1 MVNKL
6 ESSAMALAK
15 SEREGAWREMARQ
28 VAHEIK
34 NPLTPMKL
42 SIQYLQKAIES
53 GSPNIKEL
61 SQKMAVT
68 LIEQI
73 DQLTK
78 IAGDFSQFA
87 NIGNTKNERFDIN
100 EVIISLVNL
109 YKSYPNVQI
118 DALDLNESS
127 FIFSDKLQFNRLLT
141 NLIKNS
147 VEAGENGTS
156 PVSIQVGAKKEI
168 GTVLIVVRDHSGGIP
183 ESLTEELFK
192 PNFTTKTSGTGLGLA
207 ICKGIVEKANG
218 TIWFESK
225 MGVGTSFFIR
235 LPLAT

>member
-1 MVNKL
+1 
-6 ESSAMALAK
+6 
-15 SEREGAWREMARQ
+15 
-28 VAHEIK
+28 
-34 NPLTPMKL
+34 
-42 SIQYLQKAIES
+42 
-53 GSPNIKEL
+53 
-61 SQKMAVT
+61 MAVT

-168 GTVLIVVRDHSGGIP
+168 DTVLIVVRDHSGGIP

-225 MGVGTSFFIR
+225 LGVGTSFFIR